1 MLDIFFNPDATVL
14 GNAKCRLCLS
24 NGSPRKGFEG
34 FSNFYFCMKGS
45 LACCSAVASSIKVE
59 HSWPAVPRP
68 ALPVCLGSPALAA
81 GTAHEGTEKLLFCR
95 DAVGFPTLQRSCVIS
110 PPASGSLL
118 EGEDRE
124 IFLHLFPFQSR
135 TENIKGLRLVEFC
148 QCPGKHL
155 DSSDLPAAFKGV
167 P

>member
-1 MLDIFFNPDATVL
+1 
-14 GNAKCRLCLS
+14 
-24 NGSPRKGFEG
+24 
-34 FSNFYFCMKGS
+34 MKGS
-45 LACCSAVASSIKVE
+45 LACWSAVASSIKVE

-95 DAVGFPTLQRSCVIS
+95 DAVGFPTFSHRVAKWCSRAELQRSWVIPS
-110 PPASGSLL
+110 PASGSLL

-124 IFLHLFPFQSR
+124 IFFHLFPFQSKM
-135 TENIKGLRLVEFC
+135 ENIKELHLVEFC

-155 DSSDLPAAFKGV
+155 DSSDSPVAFKGV